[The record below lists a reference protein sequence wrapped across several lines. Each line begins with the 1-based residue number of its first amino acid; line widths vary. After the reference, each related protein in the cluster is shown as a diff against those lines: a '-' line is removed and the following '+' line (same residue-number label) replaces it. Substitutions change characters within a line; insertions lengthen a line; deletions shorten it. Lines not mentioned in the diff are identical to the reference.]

1 MDDEYQRYFEKR
13 SVETTD
19 DANAVV
25 PEYLKRVLPASHSR
39 ILDIGCGTGR
49 MLSALTNA
57 GFTRC
62 QGVDIAKE
70 AVAICQKKGLN
81 VKLIDSIVSL
91 VVGKKTNRFDLI
103 LMSHVLEHI
112 AREKIIPTLRHI
124 RKDLLKTAGR
134 FVLMV
139 PNAQSNTWC
148 YWAFEDFTHRTLFTA
163 GSLKFVLLS
172 AGFESVEFLDP
183 RCLLET
189 RRFLRPVKS
198 LPLKVY
204 EMRTNFW
211 NKVTSS
217 SFHAPSERIYSFEIK
232 ASVR

>member
-1 MDDEYQRYFEKR
+1 MNVEYERYFEKR
-13 SVETTD
+13 SVDTSD
-19 DANAVV
+19 DANAVL
-25 PEYLKRVLPASHSR
+25 PEYLTQLLPSTDGR
-39 ILDIGCGTGR
+39 ILDIGCGTGK
-49 MLSALTNA
+49 MLRALSNA

-70 AVAICQKKGLN
+70 AVAICRKKGLN

-91 VVGKKTNRFDLI
+91 AVEKKTNRFDLI

-112 AREKIIPTLRHI
+112 AREEIIPTLRHI
-124 RKDLLKTAGR
+124 RKDLLKTGGR

-139 PNAQSNTWC
+139 PNAQSNTGC
-148 YWAFEDFTHRTLFTA
+148 YWAYEDFTHRTLFTA

-198 LPLKVY
+198 LLLRVY
-204 EMRTNFW
+204 EARTDFW

-232 ASVR
+232 ASAR